1 VRSSTKRERSASTT
15 CAVCGASVQGTQGIR
30 HLRLHVLCMHL
41 LLHLRLHGG
50 QSLMHGESHG
60 WPATSTEGDQITR
73 HHQQGVVSDLTAH
86 ESPFALL
93 GARDVIRASLA
104 LCTAPRTRVAARQ
117 ERVALDLAHDVFR
130 PVDVCS
136 REKR

>member
-60 WPATSTEGDQITR
+60 WPATSTDGDQIT
-73 HHQQGVVSDLTAH
+73 
-86 ESPFALL
+86 SPPTGGCF
-93 GARDVIRASLA
+93 VIL
-104 LCTAPRTRVAARQ
+104 PHTRVRSHFLVHAT
-117 ERVALDLAHDVFR
+117 
-130 PVDVCS
+130 
-136 REKR
+136 